1 MKSPREIVLK
11 YYPKAQAVNV
21 GCKSGKYYH
30 IMSEKEYLGKG
41 KSSKNA
47 WIAAYHN
54 LDN

>member
-1 MKSPREIVLK
+1 MKTPREVVLK

-30 IMSEKEYLGKG
+30 VMSDNEYLGKG

-47 WIAAYHN
+47 WMAAYNNMHR
-54 LDN
+54 